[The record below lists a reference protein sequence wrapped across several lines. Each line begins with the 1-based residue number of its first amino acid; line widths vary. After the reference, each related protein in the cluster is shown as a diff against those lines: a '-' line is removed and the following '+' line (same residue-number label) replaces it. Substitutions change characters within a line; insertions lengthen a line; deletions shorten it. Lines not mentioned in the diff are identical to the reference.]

1 MVAILTADFGEIA
14 EQLLLRTRAESK
26 IWKVNIVNKGE
37 LEIAERAAG
46 SVYDRNSLYGSL
58 DSKRYS

>member
-46 SVYDRNSLYGSL
+46 SVYDRNSLNGSL